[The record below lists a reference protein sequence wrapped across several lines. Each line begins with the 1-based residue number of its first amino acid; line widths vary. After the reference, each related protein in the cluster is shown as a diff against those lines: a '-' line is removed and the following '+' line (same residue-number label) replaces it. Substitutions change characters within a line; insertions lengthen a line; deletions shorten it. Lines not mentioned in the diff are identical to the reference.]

1 MPGTVRMHLL
11 SRRLMSDQ
19 LTPVLAYRR
28 LVAAD
33 DRASP
38 SFLFESVEN
47 GATLGRWSMLG
58 AQPVLEVVARGQ
70 QAAAAVP
77 AAELDREGPALRL
90 VVGGGA
96 CVAAVQP

>member
-33 DRASP
+33 DRAAP

-58 AQPVLEVVARGQ
+58 AQPVLEVLARGHEVEIRDRRSATVEHTR
-70 QAAAAVP
+70 AANPLETV
-77 AAELDREGPALRL
+77 RAL
-90 VVGGGA
+90 GA
-96 CVAAVQP
+96 R